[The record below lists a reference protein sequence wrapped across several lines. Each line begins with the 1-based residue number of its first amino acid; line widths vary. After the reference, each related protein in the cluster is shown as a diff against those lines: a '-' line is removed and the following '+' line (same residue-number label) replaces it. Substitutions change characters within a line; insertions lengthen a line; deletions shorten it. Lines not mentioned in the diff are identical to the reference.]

1 MLHWG
6 FVHALVSVIT
16 PLAMVLVTDV
26 TRRRDSVADAETLW
40 TMGKIGHW
48 KREKVGGKLVFK
60 AYIQYTSRI
69 CTYAALLPY
78 YYDAAPPARA
88 RRPPQD
94 LAADRRRHRAPTQAS
109 AQPHS

>member
-1 MLHWG
+1 MQRHSGAVVHGEGRSLICAALLHWG

-48 KREKVGGKLVFK
+48 KREKRWVVGGKLGFK
-60 AYIQYTSRI
+60 AYIHHI
-69 CTYAALLPY
+69 
-78 YYDAAPPARA
+78 
-88 RRPPQD
+88 
-94 LAADRRRHRAPTQAS
+94 
-109 AQPHS
+109 